1 MMVQEFVTKV
11 DRYVN
16 NLTTT
21 KNMHFIKHVEKKTPV
36 LSRLNAVNS
45 ATLSQEKTTM
55 QNRLANYFKDKLAK
69 LD

>member
-1 MMVQEFVTKV
+1 
-11 DRYVN
+11 
-16 NLTTT
+16 
-21 KNMHFIKHVEKKTPV
+21 MHFIKHVEKKTPV
-36 LSRLNAVNS
+36 LSRLNAVNA